1 MSMRTHYVGTLR
13 ASDVGAEVA
22 LCGWVA
28 HHRDHGGVV
37 FIDLRDREGIVQVV
51 LDPALAGCAE
61 ARRLRSEWVI
71 RVEGTVRSRPE
82 EAVNPS
88 MATGEVEIGVTR
100 LQILNEAESPPFPLD
115 ERVEIDETLRLRHR
129 YLDLRRPRMAANLIT
144 RAKLISAMRA
154 VMDAAGFI
162 DVETPTLTRSTPEGA
177 RDFLVP
183 SRLQPGTFF
192 ALPQSPQ
199 LFKQMLMVAG
209 LDRYYQVAR
218 CWRDEDLRA
227 DRQLEFTQLDVEASF
242 VDQED
247 VLGFI
252 EEAVAAGVEV
262 VTGERPKPFPRLT
275 WAEAMN
281 RYGSDKP
288 DTRFGMELCD
298 LSALFADSEFNAFK
312 GKGVVGLVVPG
323 KGEMGRNQLDGLT
336 DRAKKLGAAG
346 LVWMRVRDGDGPST
360 AQVKP
365 ASLLEA
371 PVTKFLSDVEQD
383 ALRTALAP
391 SPGDLLLIVA
401 DPSLRK
407 AQSLLGALRLDLGAP
422 ERLDEPLNFTW
433 VVEFPLFEGFAAD
446 GKPIPAHH
454 PFTRPHP
461 DDVDKLE
468 SEPLG
473 VRSLAYDLVLNGI
486 ELGSGSVRI
495 HNSVLQSKI
504 FSLLGIEPDVA
515 TERFGFLLDAFRFGA
530 PPHAGFAIGLDRLT
544 MILTGE
550 HSIRD
555 VIAFP
560 KTQSG
565 ADPLTGAPAS
575 VDHVQ
580 LRDLGISLPKP
591 K

>member
-1 MSMRTHYVGTLR
+1 MSMRSHYAGTIR
-13 ASDVGAEVA
+13 ASDIGAEVA

-51 LDPALAGCAE
+51 LDPALPGCTE
-61 ARRLRSEWVI
+61 ARRLRGEWVI
-71 RVEGTVRSRPE
+71 RVEGTVRPRPE
-82 EAVNPS
+82 GTVNPS

-100 LQILNEAESPPFPLD
+100 LDILNDAEPPPFPLD

-129 YLDLRRPRMAANLIT
+129 YLDLRRPRMTANLIT
-144 RAKLISAMRA
+144 RAKLIWAMRA
-154 VMDAAGFI
+154 AMDAAGFI

-247 VLGFI
+247 VLGVI
-252 EEAVAAGVEV
+252 EEAVAAGVEA
-262 VTGERPKPFPRLT
+262 VTGERPKPFPRLSWT
-275 WAEAMN
+275 EALN

-298 LSALFADSEFNAFK
+298 LSAQFAASEFNAFK

-346 LVWMRVRDGDGPST
+346 LVWMRVRDGG
-360 AQVKP
+360 V
-365 ASLLEA
+365 LEA
-371 PVTKFLSDVEQD
+371 PVTKFLSEAEQD
-383 ALRTALAP
+383 GLRTALAP

-407 AQSLLGALRLDLGAP
+407 AQSLLGTLRLDLGAP
-422 ERLDEPLNFTW
+422 ERIDEPLNFTW
-433 VVEFPLFEGFAAD
+433 VVEFPLFEGFSAD

-461 DDVDKLE
+461 DDIDKLD
-468 SEPLG
+468 SEPLA

-495 HNSVLQSKI
+495 HHPDLQSKI
-504 FSLLGIEPDVA
+504 FSLLGISPEVA

-550 HSIRD
+550 NSIRD

-565 ADPLTGAPAS
+565 TDPLTGAPAA
-575 VDHVQ
+575 VDHIQ

>member
-1 MSMRTHYVGTLR
+1 MSMRTHYAGTLR
-13 ASDVGAEVA
+13 ASDIGAEVA

-71 RVEGTVRSRPE
+71 RVEGTVRPRPE
-82 EAVNPS
+82 GTVNPS
-88 MATGEVEIGVTR
+88 MVTGEVEIGVTR
-100 LQILNEAESPPFPLD
+100 LEILNESEPPPFPLD
-115 ERVEIDETLRLRHR
+115 ERVDVDETLRLRHR

-154 VMDAAGFI
+154 AMDAAGFV

-247 VLGFI
+247 VLGVI
-252 EEAVAAGVEV
+252 EEAVAVGVEA

-298 LSALFADSEFNAFK
+298 LSAMFADSSFNAFN

-336 DRAKKLGAAG
+336 DRAKALGAAG
-346 LVWMRVRDGDGPST
+346 LVWMRVREGD
-360 AQVKP
+360 
-365 ASLLEA
+365 
-371 PVTKFLSDVEQD
+371 
-383 ALRTALAP
+383 
-391 SPGDLLLIVA
+391 
-401 DPSLRK
+401 
-407 AQSLLGALRLDLGAP
+407 
-422 ERLDEPLNFTW
+422 
-433 VVEFPLFEGFAAD
+433 
-446 GKPIPAHH
+446 
-454 PFTRPHP
+454 
-461 DDVDKLE
+461 
-468 SEPLG
+468 
-473 VRSLAYDLVLNGI
+473 
-486 ELGSGSVRI
+486 
-495 HNSVLQSKI
+495 
-504 FSLLGIEPDVA
+504 
-515 TERFGFLLDAFRFGA
+515 
-530 PPHAGFAIGLDRLT
+530 
-544 MILTGE
+544 
-550 HSIRD
+550 
-555 VIAFP
+555 
-560 KTQSG
+560 
-565 ADPLTGAPAS
+565 
-575 VDHVQ
+575 
-580 LRDLGISLPKP
+580 
-591 K
+591 

>member
-1 MSMRTHYVGTLR
+1 
-13 ASDVGAEVA
+13 
-22 LCGWVA
+22 
-28 HHRDHGGVV
+28 
-37 FIDLRDREGIVQVV
+37 
-51 LDPALAGCAE
+51 
-61 ARRLRSEWVI
+61 
-71 RVEGTVRSRPE
+71 
-82 EAVNPS
+82 
-88 MATGEVEIGVTR
+88 MATGEIEVGVTR
-100 LQILNEAESPPFPLD
+100 LEILNEAEPPPFPLD

-129 YLDLRRPRMAANLIT
+129 YLDLRRPRMTANLIT

-154 VMDAAGFI
+154 AMDAAGFI

-227 DRQLEFTQLDVEASF
+227 DRQLEFTQLDIEASF

-252 EEAVAAGVEV
+252 EEAVAAGVEA

-298 LSALFADSEFNAFK
+298 LSALFTDSEFNAFK
-312 GKGVVGLVVPG
+312 GKGVVGLVVSG

-346 LVWMRVRDGDGPST
+346 LVWMRVRDGG
-360 AQVKP
+360 V
-365 ASLLEA
+365 LEA
-371 PVTKFLSDVEQD
+371 PVVKFLSEVEQD
-383 ALRTALAP
+383 GLRTALAP
-391 SPGDLLLIVA
+391 SAGDLVLIVA
-401 DPSLRK
+401 DPTLRK
-407 AQSLLGALRLDLGAP
+407 AQSLLGTLRLDLGAP
-422 ERLDEPLNFTW
+422 ERIDEPLNFTW
-433 VVEFPLFEGFAAD
+433 VVEFPLFEGLSPAGPDGTA

-461 DDVDKLE
+461 DDVDKLD
-468 SEPLG
+468 SEPLA
-473 VRSLAYDLVLNGI
+473 VRSMAYDLVLNGI

-495 HNSVLQSKI
+495 HDSALQSRI
-504 FSLLGIEPDVA
+504 FTQLGIEPEVA
-515 TERFGFLLDAFRFGA
+515 AERFGFLLDAFRFGA
-530 PPHAGFAIGLDRLT
+530 PPHAGFAVGLDRLT

-550 HSIRD
+550 DSIRD

-565 ADPLTGAPAS
+565 TDPLTGAPAA